1 MVVDYRKVNNMT
13 IKDHYTMANAETE
26 LDKLKSKKIFT
37 KFDIQAGYNNII
49 IEPEDQYKATFK
61 TQIGTYIPQ
70 VMPFGLCNA
79 PPLFQQATNR
89 DFQAIKQK
97 YPNDFAHFM
106 DDMCIGTGDTPEE
119 LAKHQQIVHKLL
131 NLFEKHSYY
140 LKLSKCIF
148 EAKEIEFLG
157 FQVGY
162 GVASIDQSKMDGLC
176 NWPRTLSTVKEVQQV
191 LGVLGYQ
198 RPFIQNFTEIAR
210 LLTRLIKKGIPFE
223 WTHKCR
229 DALDQL
235 IAKVTEDPKII
246 APNPDKQFK
255 LETDVSNFALGAILF
270 QCDERGKRRAVGY
283 VSHTLTMPEQNYDIW
298 DKEFLGLIFRLTK
311 WQHHLMC
318 TKEPV
323 LAFVDHAN
331 LAYYQHPQKINRRV
345 ARYISTL
352 TDYNL
357 KIIHKP
363 GTLNRADALSR
374 RTDYEKVATAQHQQ
388 QGEEIKNWAK
398 QHTLNSTNH
407 HWFKDQ
413 CLVVVEDNNLRR
425 ELVHT
430 YHNTPTAGHAA
441 ASTTLFSI
449 SHDYWWPN
457 MKHFVTAYVRGC
469 ATCQSN
475 TSVKKTCLI
484 PTYSL
489 LTPKIR

>member
-1 MVVDYRKVNNMT
+1 
-13 IKDHYTMANAETE
+13 
-26 LDKLKSKKIFT
+26 
-37 KFDIQAGYNNII
+37 
-49 IEPEDQYKATFK
+49 
-61 TQIGTYIPQ
+61 
-70 VMPFGLCNA
+70 MPFGLCNA

-323 LAFVDHAN
+323 LAFVNHAN
-331 LAYYQHPQKINRRV
+331 LAYYRHPQKINQRV
-345 ARYISTL
+345 AHYISTL
-352 TDYNL
+352 TNYNL

-363 GTLNRADALSR
+363 GALNRADALS
-374 RTDYEKVATAQHQQ
+374 Q
-388 QGEEIKNWAK
+388 
-398 QHTLNSTNH
+398 
-407 HWFKDQ
+407 
-413 CLVVVEDNNLRR
+413 
-425 ELVHT
+425 
-430 YHNTPTAGHAA
+430 
-441 ASTTLFSI
+441 
-449 SHDYWWPN
+449 
-457 MKHFVTAYVRGC
+457 
-469 ATCQSN
+469 
-475 TSVKKTCLI
+475 
-484 PTYSL
+484 
-489 LTPKIR
+489 